1 MSGKENDPN
10 AADPEVYECRIYG
23 LLPYIPK
30 VTYCRHEFC
39 KNLQVKNKKGVGN
52 RPKAPKGRQMFK
64 HLYIWIF
71 LWIY

>member
-30 VTYCRHEFC
+30 ITWKRGGTREGGDEWRWVSLILTIQ
-39 KNLQVKNKKGVGN
+39 K
-52 RPKAPKGRQMFK
+52 
-64 HLYIWIF
+64 I
-71 LWIY
+71 